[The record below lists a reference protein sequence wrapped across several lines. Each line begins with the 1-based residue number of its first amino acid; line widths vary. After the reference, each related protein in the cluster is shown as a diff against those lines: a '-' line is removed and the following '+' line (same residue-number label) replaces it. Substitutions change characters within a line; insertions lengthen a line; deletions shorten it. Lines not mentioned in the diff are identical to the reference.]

1 MEMVLCAT
9 GTLDSCACATGLKR
23 SAHVAHKANTVS
35 ALKPHKPH
43 STGGSGQAESR
54 QTTQKCRHPTTWM
67 PGKRQ
72 SLEGHR
78 TPAKRAFAKPTAR
91 ALATTEARHQARVN
105 PGRQRASAPR

>member
-23 SAHVAHKANTVS
+23 SALVAHKANTVS

-43 STGGSGQAESR
+43 STGVSGQAESR

-72 SLEGHR
+72 SLQGQR
-78 TPAKRAFAKPTAR
+78 APANAPASQVGTGM
-91 ALATTEARHQARVN
+91 LATVGTLP
-105 PGRQRASAPR
+105 PGQRC